1 VGVWDHCRSGNYSWP
16 IVSTSRIQ
24 DNNID
29 GIVGLTGSTF
39 RKIQPR
45 RRHCEEVCRFCCGGS
60 SSHSCKG

>member
-45 RRHCEEVCRFCCGGS
+45 RRH
-60 SSHSCKG
+60 